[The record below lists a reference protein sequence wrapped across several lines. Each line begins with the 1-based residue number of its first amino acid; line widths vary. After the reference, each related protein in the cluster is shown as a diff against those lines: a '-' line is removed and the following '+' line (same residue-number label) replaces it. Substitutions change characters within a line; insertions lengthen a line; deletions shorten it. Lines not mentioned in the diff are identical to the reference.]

1 MIKLGIT
8 GGISSGKSTAANYL
22 ASKES
27 TYVFNADRESK
38 KHLKSSSS
46 LQNKLINVFSNKIT
60 VNEKLDLNLL
70 AKEAF
75 SDSINHKILNGIMW
89 PEISTLINHS
99 YNTAKEQ
106 KYKLFIVDAA
116 LIFEANFM
124 FFFDKII
131 LISTNK
137 PKRIERAIQRANLSL
152 ENIQNRIYLQMPESK
167 KKKLADIV
175 IYNNGNINNLYNKLD
190 KLYLELF

>member
-1 MIKLGIT
+1 M
-8 GGISSGKSTAANYL
+8 
-22 ASKES
+22 
-27 TYVFNADRESK
+27 
-38 KHLKSSSS
+38 
-46 LQNKLINVFSNKIT
+46 
-60 VNEKLDLNLL
+60 

-75 SDSINHKILNGIMW
+75 SNSINHKILNGIMW

-99 YNTAKEQ
+99 YDTAKKQ

-152 ENIQNRIYLQMPESK
+152 ENIQN
-167 KKKLADIV
+167 
-175 IYNNGNINNLYNKLD
+175 
-190 KLYLELF
+190 